1 MSGLPGEA
9 LRAKSEKRTE
19 AIDRKPLGAGG
30 AVLLVLLTA
39 CLLHLLGIVLSNRQ
53 LFSPY
58 AFRILML
65 MGINTI
71 LAVSLNL
78 VNGFAGQ
85 FSIGHA
91 GFMAVG
97 AYTSAAVTYYCSA
110 GQVYD

>member
-1 MSGLPGEA
+1 M
-9 LRAKSEKRTE
+9 
-19 AIDRKPLGAGG
+19 
-30 AVLLVLLTA
+30 
-39 CLLHLLGIVLSNRQ
+39 LGIVLSNRQ

-110 GQVYD
+110 GQVYDQLDKWLWMLAAIGVGA